1 MDATPNE
8 VTGRSIAG
16 QLRFGIFDHV
26 DDAGVPLAQLYEDR
40 LRLAELYDRAGFYAY
55 HCAEHHGT
63 PLGLAPSPSVWLA
76 SLAQRTQRLRLH
88 AMVFVLPLYDPLRL
102 IEEICM
108 LDHLSEGRLGVGI
121 GRGVSPLETGFF
133 GVDEDEGRARF
144 EEALAAIR
152 AGLASEALTFEGR
165 FYRYEDV
172 PMTLRPLQ
180 RPHPPLWLGIG
191 YPEKAAWAAANDVN
205 VVGLL
210 PADPMRAITDRYRA
224 EWEALGKPAAEL
236 PLMGL
241 NRNIVL
247 ADSEAEA
254 LRVARRAFAPWRRA
268 LDHLWDLHGVRSPLE
283 GKMPHD
289 FDEFR
294 RAGLAYAGTPEGA
307 REYVAEQSERAG
319 ANYLCADVAF
329 GDIAFEEAERTV
341 ELFAEQVMPAFSGP

>member
-1 MDATPNE
+1 
-8 VTGRSIAG
+8 
-16 QLRFGIFDHV
+16 LRFGIFDHI

-40 LRLAELYDRAGFYAY
+40 LRLAELYDEAGFYAY

-63 PLGLAPSPSVWLA
+63 PLGLAPSPAVWLA
-76 SLAQRTQRLRLH
+76 ALAQRTEKLRLH

-102 IEEICM
+102 IEEISM
-108 LDHLSEGRLGVGI
+108 LDQMSQGRLGMGI

-133 GVDEDEGRARF
+133 GVDEDDGRARYD
-144 EEALAAIR
+144 EALEVVLT
-152 AGLASEALTFEGR
+152 GLTSETLTHDGR
-165 FYRYEDV
+165 YYRYEDV

-180 RPHPPLWLGIG
+180 QPHPPLWLGIG
-191 YPEKAAWAAANDVN
+191 YPEKAVWAAAHDVN

-210 PADPMRAITDRYRA
+210 PAEPMRAITDRYRA
-224 EWEALGKPAAEL
+224 EWAALGKPADQI

-254 LRVARRAFAPWRRA
+254 LRIGRRAFAPWRRA
-268 LDHLWDLHGVRSPLE
+268 LDHLWILHGVVSPLE

-294 RAGLAYAGTPEGA
+294 AAGLAYAGTPDGA
-307 REYVAEQSERAG
+307 VEYAAEQTERAG

-329 GDIAFEEAERTV
+329 GDIAYEEAARTV
-341 ELFAEQVMPAFSGP
+341 ELFAEQVMPAFSGQ

>member
-1 MDATPNE
+1 
-8 VTGRSIAG
+8 
-16 QLRFGIFDHV
+16 LRFGIFDHI
-26 DDAGVPLAQLYEDR
+26 DDAGVPLAQLYADR

-63 PLGLAPSPSVWLA
+63 PLGLAPSPAVWLSA
-76 SLAQRTQRLRLH
+76 LAQRTTRLRLH

-102 IEEICM
+102 IEDISM
-108 LDHLSEGRLGVGI
+108 LDQMSEGRLGMGI

-133 GVDEDEGRARF
+133 GVDEDEGRARYD
-144 EEALAAIR
+144 EALDVVLT
-152 AGLASEALTFEGR
+152 GLTSETLSHEGR
-165 FYRYEDV
+165 FYRYENV

-180 RPHPPLWLGIG
+180 QPHPPLWLGIG
-191 YPEKAAWAAANDVN
+191 YPEKAAWAASRDVN

-224 EWEALGKPAAEL
+224 EWDGLGKPADGI

-247 ADSEAEA
+247 ADSEEGA
-254 LRVARRAFAPWRRA
+254 LRIGRRAFAPWRAA
-268 LDHLWDLHGVRSPLE
+268 LDYLWDLHGVVSPLE
-283 GKMPHD
+283 GRMPHE

-294 RAGLAYAGTPEGA
+294 AAGLAYAGTPDGA
-307 REYVAEQSERAG
+307 VDYVAEQTERAG

-329 GDIAFEEAERTV
+329 GDIAFEEAARTV
-341 ELFAEQVMPAFSGP
+341 ELFAERVMPAFSGP

>member
-1 MDATPNE
+1 
-8 VTGRSIAG
+8 
-16 QLRFGIFDHV
+16 LRFGIFDHI

-40 LRLAELYDRAGFYAY
+40 LRLAELYDQAGFYAY

-63 PLGLAPSPSVWLA
+63 PLGLAPSPAVWLA

-133 GVDEDEGRARF
+133 GVDEDEGRARY
-144 EEALAAIR
+144 EEALEVIR
-152 AGLASEALTFEGR
+152 AGLASETLTHRGR

-191 YPEKAAWAAANDVN
+191 YPEKAVWAAAHDVN

-210 PADPMRAITDRYRA
+210 PADAMRPITDRYRA
-224 EWEALGKPAAEL
+224 EWAALGKPAAEL

-247 ADSEAEA
+247 ADREADA
-254 LRVARRAFAPWRRA
+254 LRIGRRAFAPWRRA
-268 LDHLWDLHGVRSPLE
+268 LDHLWKLHGVRSPLE

-289 FDEFR
+289 FDEFHA
-294 RAGLAYAGTPEGA
+294 AGLAYAGTPDGA
-307 REYVAEQSERAG
+307 REYVAEQCERAG
-319 ANYLCADVAF
+319 TGYLCADVAF
-329 GDIAFEEAERTV
+329 GDIAFEEAGRTV
-341 ELFAEQVMPAFSGP
+341 ELFAEQVMPAFSDP

>member
-1 MDATPNE
+1 MSSC
-8 VTGRSIAG
+8 VITGRSIAG
-16 QLRFGIFDHV
+16 QLRFGIFDHI
-26 DDAGVPLAQLYEDR
+26 DDAGVPLAQLYEGR
-40 LRLAELYDRAGFYAY
+40 LRLAELYDQAGFYAY

-63 PLGLAPSPSVWLA
+63 PLGLAPSPALWIA
-76 SLAQRTQRLRLH
+76 SLAQRTERLRLH

-108 LDHLSEGRLGVGI
+108 LDNLSEGRLGVGI

-133 GVDEDEGRARF
+133 GVDEDEGRARY
-144 EEALAAIR
+144 EEALEVIR
-152 AGLASEALTFEGR
+152 AGLTSETLSYSGR

-191 YPEKAAWAAANDVN
+191 YPEKAAWAAAHDVN

-210 PADPMRAITDRYRA
+210 PADPMRAITDRYRV
-224 EWEALGKPAAEL
+224 EWETLGRPADQI

-241 NRNIVL
+241 NRHIVL

-254 LRVARRAFAPWRRA
+254 LRIGRRAFAPWRRA
-268 LDHLWDLHGVRSPLE
+268 LDHLWKLYGVRSPLE

-294 RAGLAYAGTPEGA
+294 AAGLAYAGTPEGA
-307 REYVAEQSERAG
+307 REYVAEQCERAG

-329 GDIAFEEAERTV
+329 GDIAFEEAARTV
-341 ELFAEQVMPAFSGP
+341 ELLAQHVMPAFSGP